1 MEERRRAARVSV
13 PIQVALLLPE
23 RVEGSCR
30 DINIGGMFV
39 EVDRVLPYGSV
50 LTVLL
55 WLPGFYEEVAVEGTV
70 RWEDSGG
77 MGIQFGMMGARETAA
92 LLELMQES
100 SGRVSGVRAAVRP
113 GDANDKDERAA

>member
-1 MEERRRAARVSV
+1 M
-13 PIQVALLLPE
+13 LPE

-30 DINIGGMFV
+30 DINLGGMFV
-39 EVDRVLPYGSV
+39 ESERVLAYGSP

-55 WLPGFYEEVAVEGTV
+55 RLPGFEHEVAVDGTV

-92 LLELMQES
+92 LLELIK
-100 SGRVSGVRAAVRP
+100 RCAAVSGVHPVVKA
-113 GDANDKDERAA
+113 DADKDERAA